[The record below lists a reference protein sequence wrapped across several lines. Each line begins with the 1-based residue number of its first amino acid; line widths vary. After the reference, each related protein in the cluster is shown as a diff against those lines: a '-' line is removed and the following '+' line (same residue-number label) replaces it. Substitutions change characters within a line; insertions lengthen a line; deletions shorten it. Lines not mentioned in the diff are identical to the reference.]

1 MKLWIKTLLMLGS
14 IILVTAIAAGG
25 YTMTVLN
32 STTKAFKTTYTQV
45 GDKNTQQAIQAT
57 EPLTILLM
65 GVDTGGAGRGTSDSW
80 NGNSDSQILM
90 TLNPKTHTTTM
101 VSLERDTMTNIL
113 DSNGKVVSTEKMNA
127 AYPLGYNSGSDS
139 DGLKNAVSYAM
150 TTIGEQTGIKIDN
163 FATVNFDGLVNMVD
177 NVGGIDINNT
187 TGQTLYISDTE
198 PEYTATVEPGKQH
211 INGDQ
216 ALVYTRDRH
225 HLPNG
230 DYGRAAH
237 QREVIAALMKKILAL
252 DNITRYEQFL
262 NEVSKDFRTNIPI
275 NTATIT
281 SLLGY
286 KSCFDKIVSIQYE
299 GVGEM
304 VNGGSYQFMPT
315 NIYLAMQNAMKKSLG
330 EDTVTSL
337 PSNLITYETMFGSSS
352 TPFYYMP
359 SATVTEKGKDAV
371 VYGIDTK
378 GALVKLDSSN
388 SGKYV
393 STSGGSV
400 QSSNDT
406 SESSETSNTA
416 NDTTQSDST
425 TQSSSDTTTNQQG
438 TYNEGSTDYSTYQ
451 DQSQNGGATSTYGNT
466 SDNGAST
473 YNNDYSTYT
482 GQ

>member
-25 YTMTVLN
+25 YTLTVLN
-32 STTKAFKTTYTQV
+32 STTKAFKMTYTNAGNKQTEQV
-45 GDKNTQQAIQAT
+45 IQAT
-57 EPLTILLM
+57 KPLTILLM
-65 GVDTGGAGRGTSDSW
+65 GVDTGGEGRGTSDSW

-101 VSLERDTMTNIL
+101 VSIERDTMTNIL
-113 DSNGKVVSTEKMNA
+113 DSDGKIVSKQKMNA
-127 AYPLGYNSGSDS
+127 AYPLGFDSGSSS

-150 TTIGEQTGIKIDN
+150 KTIGAQTGINIDS

-198 PEYTATVEPGKQH
+198 PQYTAKVPPGKQH

-237 QREVIAALMKKILAL
+237 QREVITALMKKVLAL

-262 NEVSKDFRTNIPI
+262 NEASKDFRTNIPI
-275 NTATIT
+275 NASTIT

-286 KSCFDKIVSIQYE
+286 KDCFNKVVSVQYE
-299 GVGEM
+299 GIGEM
-304 VNGGSYQFMPT
+304 VDGGSYQFMPT
-315 NIYLAMQNAMKKSLG
+315 EIYLAMQNIMKKSIG
-330 EDTVTSL
+330 DSTVTTL
-337 PSNLITYETMFGSSS
+337 PNNLITYESTFGSG
-352 TPFYYMP
+352 TAPFYYLP
-359 SATVTEKGKDAV
+359 SATVTEKGKNAV
-371 VYGIDTK
+371 TYGVDTE
-378 GALVKLDSSN
+378 GNLVSLNSKN

-393 STSGGSV
+393 STSGGSI
-400 QSSNDT
+400 
-406 SESSETSNTA
+406 
-416 NDTTQSDST
+416 QSDSSSG
-425 TQSSSDTTTNQQG
+425 SSSSAND
-438 TYNEGSTDYSTYQ
+438 STVTQNSDSTYQ
-451 DQSQNGGATSTYGNT
+451 QNDSYNDNNTTTYGYGTDNT
-466 SDNGAST
+466 NTGA
-473 YNNDYSTYT
+473 YGT